1 MLFEVVK
8 GNSMGDVDNFT
19 GVLNRLAG
27 SEAISMI
34 SVRLSYMYKHT
45 LEARTRD
52 SLKKLL
58 KLLCLDANKIN
69 QSLILQ
75 LKLF

>member
-19 GVLNRLAG
+19 GVLNRLTG

-45 LEARTRD
+45 LKAS
-52 SLKKLL
+52 SLS
-58 KLLCLDANKIN
+58 DNIY
-69 QSLILQ
+69 ILNRRGIP
-75 LKLF
+75 

>member
-1 MLFEVVK
+1 
-8 GNSMGDVDNFT
+8 MGDVDNFT

-45 LEARTRD
+45 LVSS
-52 SLKKLL
+52 SLSG
-58 KLLCLDANKIN
+58 NIY
-69 QSLILQ
+69 ILNRQ
-75 LKLF
+75 GIP

>member
-19 GVLNRLAG
+19 GVLNRLVG
-27 SEAISMI
+27 SEEISMI

-45 LEARTRD
+45 LVAS
-52 SLKKLL
+52 SLF
-58 KLLCLDANKIN
+58 DNIY
-69 QSLILQ
+69 ILNRQ
-75 LKLF
+75 GIP

>member
-34 SVRLSYMYKHT
+34 FVRLS
-45 LEARTRD
+45 
-52 SLKKLL
+52 
-58 KLLCLDANKIN
+58 LCIN
-69 QSLILQ
+69 IL
-75 LKLF
+75 

>member
-19 GVLNRLAG
+19 GILNRLTG

-34 SVRLSYMYKHT
+34 SVKLSYMCKHT
-45 LEARTRD
+45 LEAS
-52 SLKKLL
+52 SLF
-58 KLLCLDANKIN
+58 DNIY
-69 QSLILQ
+69 ILN
-75 LKLF
+75 

>member
-45 LEARTRD
+45 LEAS
-52 SLKKLL
+52 SLSDNIYIL
-58 KLLCLDANKIN
+58 N
-69 QSLILQ
+69 QQGIP
-75 LKLF
+75 